1 MEDKDHILGFIH
13 VKDFLESL
21 LRGEYNIKRI
31 MREILTVPEVMPAPA
46 LLQMMKNKR
55 TYLAVVVDEYGGT
68 SGLVT
73 LEDLM
78 EELAG
83 EIPQNESNA
92 PAESLTVPSSWKM
105 FLKGSKWSLMM
116 KKEIIRLAG

>member
-1 MEDKDHILGFIH
+1 
-13 VKDFLESL
+13 
-21 LRGEYNIKRI
+21 

-92 PAESLTVPSSWKM
+92 PAEILRVNDHVYEFDGTVILKM